1 MLMNYD
7 EELLIKKYDKPVPRY
22 TSYPTVP
29 DWQTGTFTK
38 AAYIDRLS
46 LAWKQSGKEGLSLY
60 IHLPYCESLC
70 TYCGCNT
77 HITVNHQVEYPYI
90 QALLKEWGMYLQ
102 LIGDRPVIREIHLGG
117 GTPTFFSAENLKLL
131 IRGIVETA
139 DLAPGYE
146 FSFEGHPN
154 NTTYEHLKALHDIGF
169 RRVSFGIQDFDPKV
183 QSAINRIQT
192 FDQVTEVT
200 HWSRSLGYTSVNF
213 DLIYGL
219 PFQTEDSMLD
229 TMAYVRELM
238 PDRIA
243 FYSYAH
249 VPWKRPGQRAY
260 DEGDLPNPEGKRR
273 LNRIGQ
279 ELLIKMGYEPIGM
292 DHFALPD
299 DGLVEAFHQGDLHRN
314 FMGYT
319 TNPGKLLIG
328 LGVSSISDIDLAYGQ
343 NVKTVKGYLDQIQ
356 KGTLPVFK
364 GHLMSVEDR
373 ETKVRLIEIACSKH
387 ISPKHAL
394 QLYSE
399 KRNDLEELIRDGL
412 LIKTAEG
419 FDVTELGTQFLRNI
433 CTLFDPNYGQQ
444 TQKVFSQSV

>member
-1 MLMNYD
+1 MKVD
-7 EELLIKKYDKPVPRY
+7 EEALIKKYDKPVPRY

-29 DWQTGTFTK
+29 DWKTESFSPG
-38 AAYIDRLS
+38 AYFDCLKT
-46 LAWKQSGKEGLSLY
+46 AWSDCGREGLSLY

-77 HITVNHQVEYPYI
+77 HITVNHGVEYPYI
-90 QALLKEWGMYLQ
+90 QALLKEWGMYLK
-102 LIGDRPVIREIHLGG
+102 LLDERPLIREIHLGG
-117 GTPTFFSAENLKLL
+117 GTPTFFTAENLRLL
-131 IRGIVETA
+131 IEGIVETA
-139 DLAPGYE
+139 DLAPDHE

-154 NTTYEHLKALHDIGF
+154 NTTYQHLKTLYEVGF
-169 RRVSFGIQDFDPKV
+169 RRVSFGVQDFDPKV
-183 QSAINRIQT
+183 QKAINRIQT
-192 FDQVTEVT
+192 FEQVSEVT

-229 TMAYVRELM
+229 TMAYVKELM

-260 DEGDLPNPEGKRR
+260 DEQDLPSPEGKRR

-279 ELLIKMGYEPIGM
+279 ELLLKMGYLAIGM

-299 DGLVEAFHQGDLHRN
+299 DRLVEAFHQGDLHRN

-319 TNPGKLLIG
+319 TNPGRLLIG
-328 LGVSSISDIDLAYGQ
+328 LGVSSISDIDRAYGQ
-343 NVKTVKGYLDQIQ
+343 NVKTVKGYLSKIEE
-356 KGTLPVFK
+356 GHLPVFK
-364 GHLMSVEDR
+364 GHLMSEHDR
-373 ETKVRLIEIACSKH
+373 ETKIRLIDIACAKH
-387 ISPKHAL
+387 ISPKDAL
-394 QLYSE
+394 QLYAE
-399 KRNDLEELIRDGL
+399 KRTDLDELVKDGL
-412 LIKTAEG
+412 LSKTAEG

-433 CTLFDPNYGQQ
+433 CSLFDPNYGQQ
-444 TQKVFSQSV
+444 AKRVFSQSV